1 MLKKYEDL
9 KAVIGQ
15 LDKLK
20 KLTTELNE
28 SNEESP
34 TIKEQWGID
43 LEDIENLKVNMDM
56 LNAPKIKINF
66 INKSSNVD
74 PSYFH
79 EGDSGFDLR
88 AHIPDYN
95 PLKTANI
102 MVEAGKTSIIPTG
115 LYFEIPRGYEL
126 QVRPRSGLAAKFSI
140 TVLNTPGTV
149 DSNYRGEIKIILI
162 NLGET
167 DFQIENGDRI
177 AQGVIAPVLTP
188 QWSTLTHVTN
198 LDSTTR
204 GEDGF
209 GSTGKK

>member
-9 KAVIGQ
+9 KTVIGQ

-28 SNEESP
+28 HNEGSQ
-34 TIKEQWGID
+34 TLKEQWGID
-43 LEDIENLKVNMDM
+43 LEDIENLKVNTDK
-56 LNAPKIKINF
+56 LHVPKIKINF
-66 INKSSNVD
+66 INKSNNVD

-88 AHIPDYN
+88 AHIPDYD
-95 PLKTANI
+95 PLETENI
-102 MVEAGKTSIIPTG
+102 VVEVGKTSIIPTG
-115 LYFEIPRGYEL
+115 LYFEIPTGYEL

-149 DSNYRGEIKIILI
+149 DSNYRGEVKIILI

-167 DFQIENGDRI
+167 NFEIENGDRI
-177 AQGVIAPVLTP
+177 AQAVIVPVLTP
-188 QWSTLTHVTN
+188 EWSTLTRVTN

-204 GEDGF
+204 GDGGF